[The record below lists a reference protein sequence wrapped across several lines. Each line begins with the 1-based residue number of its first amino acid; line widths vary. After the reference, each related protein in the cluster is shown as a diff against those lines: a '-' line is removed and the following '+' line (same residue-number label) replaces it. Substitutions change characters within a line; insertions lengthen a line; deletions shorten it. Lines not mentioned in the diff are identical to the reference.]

1 MKLAAK
7 RWWTR
12 LITVL
17 AVLLISVATISLGFR
32 LLIDAVPGYRG
43 DVERFVTAS
52 VGHPT
57 RIGTMAL
64 TWRGLS
70 PTLELHDLA
79 LLDDSGAALL
89 KAPKL
94 RLGLSLGRLIAGP
107 RVPDRIEAE
116 GLQLVAHADAD
127 GHLTLDGVTLK
138 DTGNHA
144 LVDDLARY
152 TELRL
157 RNCSLRL
164 HDARLGDVPPLDFM
178 LDEAQLR
185 HGRSGYAIDAVLS
198 PPAELARRARLTALI
213 TGELAQPETLAGGWS
228 LKVDDIGGRP
238 WLATVLK
245 PDVQLALDGAQLS
258 VDGRID
264 AGKPGAMQIALQARE
279 VIARTPDALLARITA
294 VDVVARV
301 VPAAGGWRLSLSKAD
316 LSGARGPWS
325 LAGLEALQ
333 AANGSRT
340 LKLPLLRLDDIAPWL
355 TAWRELPATLARI
368 GDAEGD
374 LQALSVALGPP
385 SDGLGDD
392 WPRTVNVQA
401 TLAGVGLISR
411 AEQDGVSG
419 IAGDLQA
426 TRDGGQIRLAG
437 TAVAVHLPRA
447 FELSLPLDAL
457 RGELHWQRSGED
469 WLLSVPA
476 VDLVLGSAEVK
487 GSIALNLH
495 PDRVPDL
502 KLQLAVKSD
511 DVTAL
516 KPWMPKNWSEHSREW
531 LDHAVREAKLT
542 SGELLIDAPLTP
554 RDADNHPTL
563 RWELRLKVS
572 DGVLAFAP
580 DWPAAVAVAA
590 DLHFHDRGLDID
602 VGEGRISDL
611 TVTRLHAEIADFFV
625 PALVLDGAFS
635 GDAANLY
642 RLLRDSPLKTRVSG
656 LLART
661 EASGPAEATLALRLP
676 LNIPQPPIDASGIL
690 SLHDAELRVRGL
702 PEPLRGLNGE
712 LNYGKSISAERLTAR
727 LYDTDVTAQIGPQLV
742 GVDEQPL
749 LTAAFELE
757 PGRGE
762 GLSGTFIPVWLR
774 NGLSGSTTMTVRLP
788 LGGPD
793 NGHLS
798 LATDL
803 QGVTSSLPT
812 PLTKTAGSA
821 LAVAIDLSGDNGATR
836 VGIRVADELHAGL
849 RFAESSANSGAD
861 SGSATRP
868 QGIEVRLGSSVVMPR
883 ADGEGLVISGAPD
896 DFDLGAWIALISAP
910 ESGFGQASGSA
921 SGGGGLQFL
930 SADIDAKR
938 VSLRRLQFGATRL
951 LALPDGDG
959 LTVRTTGAAAGE
971 VRWQPADGGSVV
983 GRLEALALEPFPPL
997 PPTVP
1002 GEVPADS
1009 PFNPTRAPVF
1019 DLDIQRLSLGEVDLG
1034 HLNLI
1039 TERINDGQ
1047 RVERLSL
1054 AGGRLQ
1060 AEVGGFWLRRAV
1072 NGVDSSSADLN
1083 FDLRSDDIGEVLRVF
1098 GYTPNLVA
1106 KASHF
1111 SGAVIWPRVPAGLE
1125 LSQATGTIDIE
1136 VERGSL
1142 KAVEPGAGRVLGLIN
1157 LYALPRRLLFDF
1169 RDVVADGLGF
1179 DQLQGSFKLAAGDA
1193 VTDDLNIDGPSLK
1206 VEMRGRIGLAARDY
1220 DQKVT
1225 VFPDISTGVTVGA
1238 TLLGGPIAGGI
1249 LLVAQQLFDKPF
1261 NLLGKFSYRVT
1272 GSWDDPT
1279 VLKAGEAP
1287 AAPPSNTPAPTTPPA
1302 DARNG

>member
-1 MKLAAK
+1 MKLVAK

-17 AVLLISVATISLGFR
+17 AVLLITVATISLGFR

-70 PTLELHDLA
+70 PTLELRDLA

-164 HDARLGDVPPLDFM
+164 LDVRLADAAPLDFV

-185 HGRSGYAIDAVLS
+185 HGNSGYALNAVLR

-213 TGELAQPETLAGGWS
+213 TGDPGQLDTLAGDWT
-228 LKVDDIGGRP
+228 LKVEDVAGWP
-238 WLATVLK
+238 WLKPALK
-245 PDVQLALDGAQLS
+245 PGVQIALDDAQLS
-258 VDGRID
+258 AEGRIE
-264 AGKPGAMQIALQARE
+264 AGKLGVMQFIAQARE
-279 VIARTPDALLARITA
+279 VIARTEDAPLARIA
-294 VDVVARV
+294 AIDVDARV
-301 VPAAGGWRLSLSKAD
+301 EPVPDGWRLSLSKAD
-316 LSGARGPWS
+316 LSGTRGPWS
-325 LAGLEALQ
+325 LAGLEAVQ
-333 AANGSRT
+333 AADGSKT

-355 TAWRELPATLARI
+355 TAWRELPETMARLR
-368 GDAEGD
+368 DAEGD
-374 LQALSVALGPP
+374 LQALSVTLGPRLEDQP
-385 SDGLGDD
+385 GALA
-392 WPRTVNVQA
+392 VQA
-401 TLAGVGLISR
+401 KLVGVGLISR

-419 IAGDLQA
+419 IAGDLVV
-426 TRDGGQIRLAG
+426 TRDSGEIRLAG

-447 FELSLPLDAL
+447 FDQSLPLDAL

-469 WLLSVPA
+469 WLLSAPA

-487 GSIALNLH
+487 GSVALNLH
-495 PDRVPDL
+495 ADRVPDL
-502 KLQLAVKSD
+502 KLRLDVKAD

-516 KPWMPKNWSEHSREW
+516 KPWMPKNWSEHNREW
-531 LDHAVREAKLT
+531 LDRAVREAKVT

-563 RWELRLKVS
+563 RWELKVKVR

-580 DWPAAVAVAA
+580 DWPAAVAMAA
-590 DLHFHDRGLDID
+590 DLHFHDGGLDID
-602 VGEGRISDL
+602 ASEGRISDL

-625 PALVLDGAFS
+625 PALVLDGAFE

-656 LLART
+656 LLTRT
-661 EASGPAEATLALRLP
+661 EASGPASATLALRMP
-676 LNIPQPPIDASGIL
+676 LNIPQPPIDASGVL
-690 SLHDAELRVRGL
+690 SLHDAELLVHGL
-702 PEPLRGLNGE
+702 QEPLRGLNGE
-712 LNYGKSISAERLTAR
+712 LDYGKSISAERLAAR
-727 LYDTDVTAQIGPQLV
+727 LYDTDVVAQISA
-742 GVDEQPL
+742 VDAQPL

-757 PGRGE
+757 PGRGD

-812 PLTKTAGSA
+812 PLTKSAGSA
-821 LAVAIDLSGDNGATR
+821 LPVAIDLSGDNGATR
-836 VGIRVADELHAGL
+836 IGIRIADELHAGL
-849 RFAESSANSGAD
+849 RFVEASSNNGAD
-861 SGSATRP
+861 SGGATRP
-868 QGIEVRLGSSVVMPR
+868 HGIEVRLGSDPAMPR
-883 ADGEGLVISGAPD
+883 ADAEGLVISGAPD
-896 DFDLGAWIALISAP
+896 YFDLGAWLALLGAP
-910 ESGFGQASGSA
+910 ESGFGQASANGS
-921 SGGGGLQFL
+921 SGPRFL
-930 SADIDAKR
+930 SADIAAKQL
-938 VSLRRLQFGATRL
+938 SLRRLQLGATRL

-959 LTVRTTGAAAGE
+959 VVVRTTGAAVGE

-1002 GEVPADS
+1002 GAVPPDS
-1009 PFNPTRAPVF
+1009 PFNPTRAPMF

-1034 HLNLI
+1034 HLNLV
-1039 TERINDGQ
+1039 TARVDDGQ
-1047 RVERLSL
+1047 RIERLSL
-1054 AGGRLQ
+1054 AGGRLE
-1060 AEVGGFWLRRAV
+1060 AKVGGFWLRRALD
-1072 NGVDSSSADLN
+1072 GVDGSSADLN
-1083 FDLRSDDIGEVLRVF
+1083 FDLHSNDIGDVLRVF

-1106 KASHF
+1106 ETSHF

-1125 LSQATGTIDIE
+1125 LSQATGTIDID
-1136 VERGSL
+1136 VHRGSL
-1142 KAVEPGAGRVLGLIN
+1142 KAVEPGAGRVLGLVN

-1179 DQLQGSFKLAAGDA
+1179 DKLKGSFKLADGDA
-1193 VTDDLNIDGPSLK
+1193 VTDNLNIDGPSLK

-1261 NLLGKFSYRVT
+1261 NQIGRFSYRVT

-1287 AAPPSNTPAPTTPPA
+1287 AAPPSAVPASAPAPTTTPA